1 MSLSFKE
8 VDPSVLGPKYKKVKV
23 EEPGK
28 KSNFF
33 KADPE
38 SAKNLITDLNKELNK
53 ELTDKDITDVKDA
66 KKLIDEKV
74 FGKEPENNEMYQKPF
89 VVDVPQPEEKKP
101 HFVIG
106 IDPRVPMPC
115 PFCGGES
122 KIKTGVEPIGAQSM
136 LTAYARCYCDECK
149 TMGPKFYDKDKN
161 GQFVFD
167 SLDAWN
173 RRM

>member
-8 VDPSVLGPKYKKVKV
+8 VDPSVLGPKYKPVKVK
-23 EEPGK
+23 
-28 KSNFF
+28 
-33 KADPE
+33 A
-38 SAKNLITDLNKELNK
+38 
-53 ELTDKDITDVKDA
+53 
-66 KKLIDEKV
+66 EKV
-74 FGKEPENNEMYQKPF
+74 EAKPETLEERKPPIGKEPEHNEMIESYQKPF

-149 TMGPKFYDKDKN
+149 TMGPKFYDNDKN

-173 RRM
+173 RRK

>member
-23 EEPGK
+23 EEPDK

-38 SAKNLITDLNKELNK
+38 TTKKVIDGLNKELD
-53 ELTDKDITDVKDA
+53 DKGITDVKEA
-66 KKLIDEKV
+66 KKLFDEKV
-74 FGKEPENNEMYQKPF
+74 FGKEPENNEMFERYPKPF

-122 KIKTGVEPIGAQSM
+122 KIKTGIKPIGSESM
-136 LTAYARCYCDECK
+136 MTAYARCYCGECK
-149 TMGPKFYDKDKN
+149 TMGPKFYDKDEN
-161 GQFVFD
+161 GQFIFD
-167 SLDAWN
+167 AIDAWN
-173 RRM
+173 RRV

>member
-8 VDPSVLGPKYKKVKV
+8 VDPSVLGPKYKSVKVK
-23 EEPGK
+23 
-28 KSNFF
+28 
-33 KADPE
+33 A
-38 SAKNLITDLNKELNK
+38 
-53 ELTDKDITDVKDA
+53 
-66 KKLIDEKV
+66 EKV
-74 FGKEPENNEMYQKPF
+74 EAKLEALEELKPPISKEPEHNEMIESYQKPF

-106 IDPRVPMPC
+106 IDSRVPMPC

-161 GQFVFD
+161 GQFIFD

-173 RRM
+173 RRK